1 MLHFK
6 RTFKASWGIR
16 KRRSLTQGKVRVLGW
31 NFSCVDPLRQIY
43 WDTCVLT
50 AEDSPDGRRARRTAQ
65 LWIFSCVYTAKFPSP
80 VDIKHVRQR
89 WTNKDG
95 SVLFWFSF
103 LGAWD
108 RETFKQRGLRGSR
121 GLCRAEWSMPLSIG
135 YLYSKISRCCS
146 SCWLQNRGRWVNK
159 LSSIASQ
166 MLLSK
171 YFEEGPWIPPMSSFQ
186 RPERF
191 RFLSQGIMRPT
202 TLTCIKFSKI
212 AFSVPVL
219 IFLSVFPEALRFE
232 LWIKCVTCDR

>member
-50 AEDSPDGRRARRTAQ
+50 AVDSPDGRRARTAR

-108 RETFKQRGLRGSR
+108 LETFKQRGLRGSR
-121 GLCRAEWSMPLSIG
+121 GLRRVIHAFI
-135 YLYSKISRCCS
+135 
-146 SCWLQNRGRWVNK
+146 NRIFIFKDLTLLLELLITKQRRVSQQTLVN
-159 LSSIASQ
+159 
-166 MLLSK
+166 
-171 YFEEGPWIPPMSSFQ
+171 
-186 RPERF
+186 R
-191 RFLSQGIMRPT
+191 
-202 TLTCIKFSKI
+202 
-212 AFSVPVL
+212 
-219 IFLSVFPEALRFE
+219 
-232 LWIKCVTCDR
+232 